1 MPAPGDGVDD
11 RCYAEGRIADPKP
24 LRGLQVC
31 TLDAAYG
38 RCARLPLEDR
48 LLLVTAYWRTNLTL
62 GQLTLRLVVSKSAA
76 KRMVDHLGPP
86 LAVPP
91 ACGSARTRCSSSMA
105 PSQSRAGKQHNRP
118 SKQGPDRLEAPSP
131 DRPPSHLPD
140 GRVHPPGEHLGGGR
154 SRECLRK

>member
-91 ACGSARTRCSSSMA
+91 RMRIRKDTMLIVDGTLAEPGRKATQ
-105 PSQSRAGKQHNRP
+105 PPEQAGARP
-118 SKQGPDRLEAPSP
+118 SRGTLA
-131 DRPPSHLPD
+131 
-140 GRVHPPGEHLGGGR
+140 
-154 SRECLRK
+154 